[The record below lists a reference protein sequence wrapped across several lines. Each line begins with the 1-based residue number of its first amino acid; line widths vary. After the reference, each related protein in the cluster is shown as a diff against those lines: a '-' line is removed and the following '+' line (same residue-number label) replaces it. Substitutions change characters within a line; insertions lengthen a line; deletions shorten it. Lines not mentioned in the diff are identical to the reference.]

1 VVLNNIFIGPRRGID
16 QDWVGSTNLVYHLEH
31 SIWTS
36 ELEHAIEAFSLS
48 AYLNWLD
55 YNFKPESIHDTMIVW
70 YKLYN
75 AFPEEFLHYLESQ
88 VSNPHSQSKFELQL
102 LILIREN
109 LTFITTIC
117 CVTWS
122 TLTLPSRIPQLERNS
137 AS

>member
-1 VVLNNIFIGPRRGID
+1 M
-16 QDWVGSTNLVYHLEH
+16 NLVYHLEH

-55 YNFKPESIHDTMIVW
+55 YTFKQESIYRTKLVW
-70 YKLYN
+70 YN
-75 AFPEEFLHYLESQ
+75 AFPEEFLHYLECQ
-88 VSNPHSQSKFELQL
+88 VSNPYSQSKFELQL
-102 LILIREN
+102 PIFIREN

-122 TLTLPSRIPQLERNS
+122 ILTLPSRIPQLERNS

>member
-1 VVLNNIFIGPRRGID
+1 M
-16 QDWVGSTNLVYHLEH
+16 NLVYHLER

-36 ELEHAIEAFSLS
+36 ELEHAIEAFSLP

-55 YNFKPESIHDTMIVW
+55 YNFKQESIYDTVNVW
-70 YKLYN
+70 YN
-75 AFPEEFLHYLESQ
+75 AFPEEFLHHLECK
-88 VSNPHSQSKFELQL
+88 VSNPYSQSKFELQL